1 MINFKNE
8 MLLKTLKQEKTLEKL
23 NTYEKLS
30 KKEVEDFL
38 AWGDT
43 NEFSWG
49 YCIYLLNELQK
60 EKEEYITLEKDY
72 GTCELENGKLRS
84 KIIELKDRID
94 KAIKKLENMKNIKGG
109 MNSTILQAINDV
121 DNTINI
127 LKREE

>member
-8 MLLKTLKQEKTLEKL
+8 MLLTTLKQEKTLEKL

-84 KIIELKDRID
+84 EIIEFKDRID
-94 KAIKKLENMKNIKGG
+94 KAIEELKTANVDLDNIQLCEIIGYAIHILEKEK
-109 MNSTILQAINDV
+109 
-121 DNTINI
+121 
-127 LKREE
+127 